1 MYLALDRK
9 TIPVLVFLFNLFY
22 FDAVCPFTGGFCVS
36 FIPSVAFIVSVFA
49 FMLLFSGGFYP
60 FFSLIFLSVVHFV
73 LPAFRL

>member
-9 TIPVLVFLFNLFY
+9 NIPVLVFLLNLFY

-36 FIPSVAFIVSVFA
+36 FIPSVAFIVSVSPFT
-49 FMLLFSGGFYP
+49 FGFGLVLSI
-60 FFSLIFLSVVHFV
+60 FFSLIFLSVVHFI